1 MAPAE
6 TYTGEAPFELKISEL
21 LSRQSTIRNQ
31 LTDNFRKQ
39 PNRILMAV
47 DQQLQEA
54 PASSPAINEPAKLQA
69 KDNLASSY
77 LRLFREFRRHDL
89 NEFCDRHEQ
98 LYREALANKD
108 HLTVTKHYY
117 GLMSD
122 VIETYYGD
130 GWHFCAPEFSG
141 QSRAEATSRMYDQVT
156 DELKIAP
163 SDHALDLG
171 CGVGGML
178 RYVAR
183 RTDARISGITLG
195 ENEVEE
201 ANRLIE
207 TDDLQDR
214 CQVVQ
219 GDCQAMPFESSTFDG
234 VYAVYSLKY
243 YPDLSRIFSEIHRV
257 LKPGGRFVAYCL
269 CKSKNYDEGQ
279 PQHRELLNNFQY
291 STAMPSLHT
300 VSGMISAAT
309 DNGLTCVGDEELSN
323 GDLNWYSYW
332 VRNPLLP
339 WLVKSRIVYGLA
351 RSAEAVR
358 ILPPGFARF
367 NDTFLAGTLRHIIR
381 GGQMGV
387 LTGSALLTFEKRS
400 L

>member
-1 MAPAE
+1 M
-6 TYTGEAPFELKISEL
+6 TV
-21 LSRQSTIRNQ
+21 N
-31 LTDNFRKQ
+31 
-39 PNRILMAV
+39 
-47 DQQLQEA
+47 QQLQDP
-54 PASSPAINEPAKLQA
+54 PAATPVIDKPIELQA
-69 KDNLASSY
+69 KDNLVSSY

-89 NEFCDRHEQ
+89 NDFCDQHEK
-98 LYREALANKD
+98 LYREALSNND

-130 GWHFCAPEFSG
+130 GWHFCAPEFAG
-141 QSRAEATSRMYDQVT
+141 QTRAEATSRMYDQVA
-156 DELKIAP
+156 DELQLETG
-163 SDHALDLG
+163 DHALDLG

-183 RTDARISGITLG
+183 RTGARISGVTLG

-201 ANRLIE
+201 ANRLIGAE
-207 TDDLQDR
+207 GLQEL

-219 GDCQAMPFESSTFDG
+219 GDCQAMQFDASTFDG
-234 VYAVYSLKY
+234 VFAVYSLKY
-243 YPDLSRIFSEIHRV
+243 YPDLNRVFSEIQRV
-257 LKPGGRFVAYCL
+257 LKPGGKFVAYCL
-269 CKSKNYDEGQ
+269 CKSKIYDEDQ
-279 PQHRELLNNFQY
+279 PQHRQLLNDFQY

-300 VSGMISAAT
+300 VPSMIAAAA
-309 DNGLTCVGDEELSN
+309 DNGLTCVGDEDLSN
-323 GDLNWYSYW
+323 GELNWYSYW

-358 ILPPGFARF
+358 ILPRGFARF

-381 GGQMGV
+381 GGQTGV
-387 LTGSALLTFEKRS
+387 LTGSALLTFKKKIR
-400 L
+400 